1 MKFLIIQTAFLGDVI
16 LATAVAEKLHRHYP
30 GAQVDFLL
38 RKGNERILENHPFI
52 RTVYVHD
59 KKSKYKSLFSILI
72 KIRAKKY
79 DHVINLHRF
88 GSSGFIT
95 AFSGAEEKA
104 GFDKNP
110 FSFFYTKRVKHE
122 IGNGK
127 HETERNQEL
136 IRDLTDEK
144 AAMPKLYPSEADFTT
159 AAKSAAAGCICIAPA
174 SVWHTKQFPKEKW
187 VELINEL
194 KGADIFLI
202 GAENDSA
209 LCEEIRSQAR
219 VPVTSLA
226 GKLSILETAALMKNA
241 RMNFV
246 NDSAPL
252 HVASAMNAPVTSIFC
267 STVPAFGF
275 GPLSGNSKIAETKE
289 KLGCRPCGLHGY
301 MQCPEGH
308 FKCALTIQIKDI
320 LP

>member
-1 MKFLIIQTAFLGDVI
+1 MKFLIIQTAFLGDAI
-16 LATAVAEKLHRHYP
+16 LATAVAEKLHLRHLDS
-30 GAQVDFLL
+30 QIDFLL
-38 RKGNERILENHPFI
+38 RKGNESILENHPFVSN
-52 RTVYVHD
+52 VYVLD
-59 KKSKYKSLFSILI
+59 KKSRYKSIFTII
-72 KIRAKKY
+72 KKVRAKKY
-79 DHVINLHRF
+79 DYVINLHRF

-95 AFSGAEEKA
+95 AFSGAKEKI

-110 FSFFYTKRVKHE
+110 FSFFYTRSEKHD

-127 HETERNQEL
+127 HEIERNHQL
-136 IRDLTDEK
+136 ISGLTDEK
-144 AAMPKLYPSEADFTT
+144 AALPKLYPSEADFATVE
-159 AAKSAAAGCICIAPA
+159 KLAAAGCICIAPA

-187 VELINEL
+187 IELIHEL

-202 GAENDSA
+202 GGKDDSGLCAEIKSA
-209 LCEEIRSQAR
+209 TRSQ
-219 VPVTSLA
+219 VSNLA
-226 GKLSILETAALMKNA
+226 GQLSILETAALMKNA

-252 HVASAMNAPVTSIFC
+252 HIASAINAPVTAIFC

-289 KLGCRPCGLHGY
+289 KLDCRPCGLHGY
-301 MQCPEGH
+301 RQCPEGH